1 MSGTT
6 SIPNDPNPALRGQ
19 LWTASMALNPQ
30 IVGLQALA
38 ATPGI
43 SAALLAHVTAQIT
56 AKQHRQALIQTV
68 LASLDAV
75 VDNLDAL
82 YNDGYPTVPTE
93 SIPQNLFGEVQADAA
108 NLAAAVAVFT
118 TPAQVTGGQITFS
131 PNPEPPT
138 APGP

>member
-6 SIPNDPNPALRGQ
+6 SIPNDPNPVLRGQ
-19 LWTASMALNPQ
+19 LWAASMALNPQ

-43 SAALLAHVTAQIT
+43 SAALLAHVTAQIA
-56 AKQHRQALIQTV
+56 AKQRRQGLIQTV
-68 LASLDAV
+68 LSSLDTV

-82 YNDGYPTVPTE
+82 NNDGYPTVPTE
-93 SIPQNLFGEVQADAA
+93 SIPQNLFGELQTDAA

-118 TPAQVTGGQITFS
+118 TPVQVTAGQITFS
-131 PNPEPPT
+131 PNPEPPA